1 MMVWKMIFLFNW
13 VIFRFHVIL
22 PGCISPSYRTPCG
35 GWLQYQYIF
44 SCGSLKTKKH
54 GARFLVPM
62 AFLVGILCLLLCN
75 FLHHQANTRKVAL
88 STLNVYTNIYKYI
101 LYMYIYIY
109 YDICIYLYIYICMCL
124 FCFNFFQATRC
135 NKFQSLATPGDQLV
149 VLHHIIRHDDGKC
162 LALLAKKKH
171 AIFKEGCKGC
181 NNMWM
186 FPKMVVPPKHL
197 KMVIFS
203 RKIMVVGYHHCRKPP
218 YVMCMNNKF
227 QQTCITNDKLLETNT
242 SPLKIGPGGH

>member
-1 MMVWKMIFLFNW
+1 MISSGFSTRPRKKINPHTSYIVDIYWVYPGRLTWNLKMMVWKMIFLFNW

-88 STLNVYTNIYKYI
+88 STSNVYTNIYKYI
-101 LYMYIYIY
+101 LYMYIYI
-109 YDICIYLYIYICMCL
+109 L
-124 FCFNFFQATRC
+124 
-135 NKFQSLATPGDQLV
+135 
-149 VLHHIIRHDDGKC
+149 
-162 LALLAKKKH
+162 
-171 AIFKEGCKGC
+171 
-181 NNMWM
+181 
-186 FPKMVVPPKHL
+186 
-197 KMVIFS
+197 
-203 RKIMVVGYHHCRKPP
+203 
-218 YVMCMNNKF
+218 
-227 QQTCITNDKLLETNT
+227 
-242 SPLKIGPGGH
+242 

>member
-88 STLNVYTNIYKYI
+88 STSNVYTNIYKYI
-101 LYMYIYIY
+101 LYMLYIYIMIYVYIYIY
-109 YDICIYLYIYICMCL
+109 IYVCV
-124 FCFNFFQATRC
+124 CFASTSSKQQDATSFNLLR
-135 NKFQSLATPGDQLV
+135 LPGTSWL
-149 VLHHIIRHDDGKC
+149 
-162 LALLAKKKH
+162 
-171 AIFKEGCKGC
+171 
-181 NNMWM
+181 
-186 FPKMVVPPKHL
+186 
-197 KMVIFS
+197 S
-203 RKIMVVGYHHCRKPP
+203 
-218 YVMCMNNKF
+218 
-227 QQTCITNDKLLETNT
+227 CITSSVTMMGNVSPSWQKKNMRFSKKGAKDATICGCFRKWWYPQNT
-242 SPLKIGPGGH
+242 SKWSFLVGKSWLFGTTIVGNPHM